1 MKDSHLRRKK
11 NENKKEKESSNGTT
25 KKKQNK
31 ALQILLSSLYALS
44 HAQCL
49 LLLLIY
55 STIPHNHNS
64 FRIFCSCLSL
74 HKVSNQWTQV
84 VREADGI
91 SSVSQYVWWELHPIR
106 RRRCIF
112 VKNKHN
118 HSDGRIGSSRPV
130 VPLVQTEA
138 SRIHTLLVLLSR
150 EKSCRPE
157 GLVDL
162 LGFWTSMLPHR
173 RTYHTL
179 WTPALSSVSSW
190 ATFNHFFFVLVTV
203 PKENYCTFSLFWMD
217 EAVSFRVIGVCIPCQ
232 LVISHIKK
240 VLKLITQKAAITF
253 CRHHMYKSTGTSDQ
267 IASYYFDTSLPWIKQ
282 QKYFFFLKI
291 STCKAQAA
299 LQVPAAFIIAVKQ
312 VGSKQP
318 AVLAHIWQ
326 VCSTLVRKKIIGFKS
341 YIMWMWAKS
350 LKWNS

>member
-1 MKDSHLRRKK
+1 MKDSHPRRKK

-44 HAQCL
+44 HAQCLL

-91 SSVSQYVWWELHPIR
+91 SSVSQYVWWELHSIR

-157 GLVDL
+157 GRVDL

-179 WTPALSSVSSW
+179 LDTCSEL
-190 ATFNHFFFVLVTV
+190 
-203 PKENYCTFSLFWMD
+203 
-217 EAVSFRVIGVCIPCQ
+217 CI
-232 LVISHIKK
+232 
-240 VLKLITQKAAITF
+240 F
-253 CRHHMYKSTGTSDQ
+253 MG
-267 IASYYFDTSLPWIKQ
+267 YF
-282 QKYFFFLKI
+282 
-291 STCKAQAA
+291 
-299 LQVPAAFIIAVKQ
+299 
-312 VGSKQP
+312 
-318 AVLAHIWQ
+318 
-326 VCSTLVRKKIIGFKS
+326 
-341 YIMWMWAKS
+341 
-350 LKWNS
+350 